1 MPDDKIEIQLCPI
14 SNIGEGGWA
23 CAFPMQNGSFL
34 IVKDGLVYD
43 ECQNP
48 IIFSEY
54 KTAHKIQPN
63 YVQRF
68 SNGDYLLVEA
78 RETKKH
84 PNAFIC
90 DKNGKFLR
98 AFKIGDAVNK
108 LIVDAKDRIWVGY
121 FDEGV
126 FGGSEISQYG
136 LNRFDKNGR
145 LEYSF
150 MCDGLNIDDCYNL
163 NIDAHNNAIIA
174 PYSKPKIAI
183 IDGQNAK
190 IICENTIG
198 DVPFGLFVNDE
209 YIAKIGAGF
218 DKNDPEG
225 KMEELD
231 FLSYDLTNNAIITG
245 PMFDNL
251 DENRFEI
258 YNSCITIINRQNE
271 NVKLVQIFDEENE
284 ILSLRNCNCYQDR
297 ALICS
302 NGKIYSLEFQKIINA
317 ISI

>member
-1 MPDDKIEIQLCPI
+1 MVFDEK
-14 SNIGEGGWA
+14 
-23 CAFPMQNGSFL
+23 QNQ
-34 IVKDGLVYD
+34 IR
-43 ECQNP
+43 
-48 IIFSEY
+48 FSDF
-54 KTAHKIQPN
+54 KTAHKIHPN
-63 YVQRF
+63 YAQRF
-68 SNGDYLLVEA
+68 SNGDYLLAEA
-78 RETKKH
+78 REATKY
-84 PNAFIC
+84 PNAFVC
-90 DKNGKFLR
+90 DHSGKFLR
-98 AFKIGDAVNK
+98 AFKLGDAINK
-108 LIVDAKDRIWVGY
+108 LIIDSKDRIWVGY

-150 MCDGLNIDDCYNL
+150 KYAGLDIDDCYNL

-198 DVPFGLFVNDE
+198 YVPFGLFINDE

-231 FLSYDLTNNAIITG
+231 FLSYDLTNNAITSG
-245 PMFDNL
+245 PMFDKL

-271 NVKLVQIFDEENE
+271 NVKLVQVFDEENK

-302 NGKIYSLEFQKIINA
+302 NGKIYSLEYQKIINA